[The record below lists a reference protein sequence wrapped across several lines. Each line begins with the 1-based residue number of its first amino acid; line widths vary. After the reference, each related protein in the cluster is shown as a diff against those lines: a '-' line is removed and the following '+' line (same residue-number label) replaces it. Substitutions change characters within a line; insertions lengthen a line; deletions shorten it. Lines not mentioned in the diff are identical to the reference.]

1 MRKEDTPEYG
11 IAESF
16 AISKANLMPHVENLI
31 EFLNSPRVEKYWS
44 DKFALAKVTEGIEKL
59 GSSLKEV
66 GDLWT
71 TTEEN
76 NPLKPVEKNP
86 LTESEVKNF
95 NLDESDLAVIRI
107 LKYKLVRLQL
117 YDVAA
122 RLRDIEKDII
132 YMIDYAK
139 IKRDENYATEKI
151 R

>member
-1 MRKEDTPEYG
+1 
-11 IAESF
+11 
-16 AISKANLMPHVENLI
+16 MPHVENLI